1 MSWDGG
7 GIGTTWRR
15 CARDLEFEFA
25 GASYPRSTYP
35 SIFLFLVDGR
45 SSVLGK
51 RRFCALVKTGSELH
65 QAHRRIFSYVDIRPP
80 NFRPRK
86 IVLVN
91 IHRSARNRF

>member
-1 MSWDGG
+1 M
-7 GIGTTWRR
+7 
-15 CARDLEFEFA
+15 DLEFEFA

-65 QAHRRIFSYVDIRPP
+65 
-80 NFRPRK
+80 
-86 IVLVN
+86 
-91 IHRSARNRF
+91 

>member
-1 MSWDGG
+1 VR
-7 GIGTTWRR
+7 GIWSSSLLGLDIRVRHT
-15 CARDLEFEFA
+15 
-25 GASYPRSTYP
+25 P

-65 QAHRRIFSYVDIRPP
+65 QAHRCIFSYVDIRPP

-91 IHRSARNRF
+91 IHRSARNSF